1 MRCIN
6 LAKRGMIVLNV
17 EWIGMGQLSTPGF
30 THYRMNQLDLCGTS
44 GIAPFS
50 LELGVSYDSLLSGG
64 LVVPGN
70 PDSSELI
77 RRLEGTSGQR
87 MPLNATPLPDDQI
100 QMFRQW
106 ISAGAPNDTN

>member
-1 MRCIN
+1 MRGATSVAVRTRQFSQDLQPIFD
-6 LAKRGMIVLNV
+6 LNCTN
-17 EWIGMGQLSTPGF
+17 GCHQP
-30 THYRMNQLDLCGTS
+30 S